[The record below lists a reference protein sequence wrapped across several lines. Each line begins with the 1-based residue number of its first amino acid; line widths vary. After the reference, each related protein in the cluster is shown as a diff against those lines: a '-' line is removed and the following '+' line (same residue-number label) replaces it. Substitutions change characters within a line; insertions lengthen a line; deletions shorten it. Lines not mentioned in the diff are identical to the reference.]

1 VEESQH
7 KGLLELVEL
16 EESQLHA
23 HQIIESFQACQKIL
37 SDKKVRPGKFQEGNL
52 VMVYDT
58 HYNGRTFK
66 SYFQNG
72 LDHMS
77 S

>member
-7 KGLLELVEL
+7 KGLLELV
-16 EESQLHA
+16 ESQLHA
-23 HQIIESFQACQKIL
+23 HQIIESFQAHQKIL
-37 SDKKVRPGKFQEGNL
+37 SDKCEATEVPRRKSITMEGL
-52 VMVYDT
+52 S
-58 HYNGRTFK
+58 K

-72 LDHMS
+72 LDHIS